1 MMDAVSA
8 TIFYGV
14 QAIRQKQSVVVE
26 LNYLS
31 GCYRLVWATAKSI
44 AASYILFFENL

>member
-1 MMDAVSA
+1 
-8 TIFYGV
+8 V

-31 GCYRLVWATAKSI
+31 SCYRLVWTTTKSI
-44 AASYILFFENL
+44 AASNILFFGNL